1 MHRLRTAHCKAPRFL
16 LLYPPLQFAANEVAK
31 PDGSLS
37 LAYLA
42 GALRE
47 AGYDV
52 TVLDCTVGFDG
63 SPLADSFDNIS
74 DLPNGLRRV
83 GMAPEAILRVAEQY
97 DVVGI
102 TSIFTPQT
110 TPCLDL
116 VRQLRARFPDKLILA
131 GGVNA
136 RSMRSRFYAAGVD
149 LIAMGDAEGTIVRI
163 ARALEG
169 FEPLPE
175 IAGIAFMGEG
185 GIEHVNPVREVLYD
199 LDKLPIPAWDLLP
212 LQQYW
217 AISRPHGGHF
227 EPGKTV
233 RYASLQTSRGCPF
246 HCAYCHIS
254 REQAGSEH
262 GHLGA
267 FRAKSVERVYREF
280 EILKG
285 LGVEHVFI
293 EDDSLFAKKKRAFE
307 IFGTLRGMG
316 LNLLDVNG
324 INLCHLHRGMQGTA
338 EQQVDYELIDVLAQ
352 AGFTS
357 VALPFE
363 SASQRI
369 LDRYASSKWKIADT
383 NTANLIGAF
392 NAAGIRT
399 SGNYMIG
406 YPDESVE
413 EIFQTIMMAKRNVE
427 EGLDYALFFAVVPFP
442 GSQLFQTAI
451 RDGHIKEDF
460 DPDEMRWTKSIMQ
473 NLKVDPTALEHIRQ
487 LAWLLVNRPQFV
499 RYKRT
504 MAMPDIPIELKVAS

>member
-1 MHRLRTAHCKAPRFL
+1 MLRVDDFRCKSPRFL
-16 LLYPPLQFAANEVAK
+16 LLYPPLQFALNEVKK

-42 GALRE
+42 GALRDS
-47 AGYDV
+47 GYEV
-52 TVLDCTVGFDG
+52 TILDCTVGFNG
-63 SPLADSFDNIS
+63 SPLADSFENVTE
-74 DLPNGLRRV
+74 LPSGLRRV
-83 GMAPEAILRVAEQY
+83 GMAPEAILRLVDQF

-116 VRQLRARFPDKLILA
+116 IKQIRSRFPDKLILA

-136 RSMRSRFYAAGVD
+136 RSMRHRFYAAGVD
-149 LIAMGDAEGTIVRI
+149 VIAMGEAEETIVQI
-163 ARALEG
+163 ARAIEG
-169 FEPLPE
+169 PEPLSSVP
-175 IAGIAFMGEG
+175 GIAFRDEQGAERVTPM
-185 GIEHVNPVREVLYD
+185 RRVLQD
-199 LDKLPIPAWDLLP
+199 LDALPMPAWDLLP
-212 LQQYW
+212 LEQYW
-217 AISRPHGGHF
+217 AISRPHGGQF
-227 EPGKTV
+227 APGETV

-267 FRAKSVERVYREF
+267 FRVKSVDRVYREF
-280 EILKG
+280 EMLKS
-285 LGVEHVFI
+285 LGAEHIFI
-293 EDDSLFAKKKRAFE
+293 EDDSLFAKKKRAFD
-307 IFGTLRGMG
+307 IFGMLPGMG
-316 LNLLDVNG
+316 LKLLDVNG
-324 INLCHLHRGMQGTA
+324 INLCHLHRGKQGMD
-338 EQQVDYELIDVLAQ
+338 ELQVDHDLIRILAE

-369 LDRYASSKWKIADT
+369 LDRYASAKWKIANT

-392 NAAGIRT
+392 KDAGIRV

-442 GSQLFQTAI
+442 GSALYREAV
-451 RDGHIKEDF
+451 RDGNIDADF
-460 DPDEMRWTKSIMQ
+460 DPDEMRWTRSIMR
-473 NLKVDPTALEHIRQ
+473 NLKVDPTSLEHIRQ
-487 LAWLLVNRPQFV
+487 LAWLLVNRSEYTQ
-499 RYKRT
+499 YKQT
-504 MAMPDIPIELKVAS
+504 MAMPDIPMALDAAA